1 MIEALVFI
9 FGLPII
15 ILLAWLVERKD
26 KWDDLDFYDD
36 EEL

>member
-1 MIEALVFI
+1 MIEALIFI
-9 FGLPII
+9 LGLPAI

-36 EEL
+36 EEQ

>member
-1 MIEALVFI
+1 MEILLI
-9 FGLPII
+9 LIGLPVIL
-15 ILLAWLVERKD
+15 LLAWLVERKD